1 MNDNLLTIILAL
13 VFTSWLWIPLLIALV
28 VAFFRGATD
37 VVLAF
42 RGQRAEQ
49 EGDRG

>member
-1 MNDNLLTIILAL
+1 MNDNLFTIILVLA
-13 VFTSWLWIPLLIALV
+13 FTSWLWIPLLIALV
-28 VAFFRGATD
+28 ATFFQGVTD

-42 RGQRAEQ
+42 RGQRPEK

>member
-1 MNDNLLTIILAL
+1 MGDDLFTIILIL
-13 VFTSWLWIPLLIALV
+13 VITSWLWIPLLIALV
-28 VAFFRGATD
+28 AIFFQGVTD

-42 RGQRAEQ
+42 RGQRSE